1 MSKAIDYQSP
11 THEINDVLFDVKLQP
26 VYSSFRFPDT
36 LFKQPIDTPNYR
48 AIVNQQNGEIISIVS
63 RNYRLITNS
72 EALEMGKRL
81 FFQIYPDVDTDKLI
95 PYKVV
100 APASRASANIDLI
113 HEDVNFTMWEQESW
127 LPFLRISNS
136 YNSTQ
141 ALSFEIGFV
150 RELCSNGV
158 LFNKESMKLKYIH
171 SNSKALDLQVDAP
184 RIKVVSEMF
193 EEQCTQLRNFELHP
207 ELIFALVCK
216 IMKVNL
222 VLPDKRQR
230 KKKLNSLNN
239 LINIVGGL
247 TTKYNQEIGMNAYTA
262 LNVVTD
268 LVSHQNEY
276 KNLTGYYFNVRSFY
290 ARPTEWIEDF
300 TKQIK
305 GVNFELKEYLGDTI
319 NSLDEM
325 RTSIG
330 FNWD

>member
-11 THEINDVLFDVKLQP
+11 SHEINDVLFDVKLQP

-36 LFKQPIDTPNYR
+36 LFKQPIDSHKYK
-48 AIVNQQNGEIISIVS
+48 AIVNQQNGEIISIVG

-72 EALEMGKRL
+72 DALEMGKEL
-81 FFQIYPDVDTDKLI
+81 FSHIYPDVNTDKLI

-113 HEDVNFTMWEQESW
+113 HKDVNFTMWKQESW

-136 YNSTQ
+136 YNRTQ

-158 LFNKESMKLKYIH
+158 LFNKKSMKLKYIH
-171 SNSKALDLQVDAP
+171 SNSKALNLQVDAP
-184 RIKVVSEMF
+184 RIKVVSEIF
-193 EEQCTQLRNFELHP
+193 EKQCTQLRDFKLHP
-207 ELIFALVCK
+207 NLMFALVCK
-216 IMKVNL
+216 IMNVNL
-222 VLPDKRQR
+222 ELPDKKQR
-230 KKKLNSLNN
+230 KKKLNYLENLNS
-239 LINIVGGL
+239 IIKVL
-247 TTKYNQEIGMNAYTA
+247 TAKYNREIGMSTYTA

-268 LVSHQNEY
+268 LVSHQNVY

-305 GVNFELKEYLGDTI
+305 GVNFELKGYLNDTI

-325 RTSIG
+325 RKIG
-330 FNWD
+330 FYWN